1 MRYVVFS
8 LLSIVAIG
16 LFGPIANAR
25 QDSGGQSALQALI
38 DQYLA
43 TPDYALADITGE
55 GPRIPEDKDAATG
68 KSIATTPASKPED
81 EPGAAPSNEDPATPT
96 SNETPRRV
104 SLIYQ
109 ALPRYEACIAGV
121 RDDLSNGLIKAR
133 RWVSDGGG
141 PPAIHCLAIAEL
153 AGDTP
158 RLAAIRLSELAE
170 RPAAGDAQT
179 RATISAQ
186 AAEVFL
192 GLNRPDA
199 ALDALTPAFALAPDA
214 GDLFALAA
222 RIHVARRRWQQAVD
236 AVDQAEAL
244 GFRSLLGLVARARGL
259 KELTQFELAAEDV
272 AAALRIDPF
281 FLDALVLR
289 GELAQTGIQINT
301 NFRRREPPLPV
312 APD

>member
-1 MRYVVFS
+1 
-8 LLSIVAIG
+8 
-16 LFGPIANAR
+16 
-25 QDSGGQSALQALI
+25 
-38 DQYLA
+38 
-43 TPDYALADITGE
+43 
-55 GPRIPEDKDAATG
+55 
-68 KSIATTPASKPED
+68 
-81 EPGAAPSNEDPATPT
+81 
-96 SNETPRRV
+96 
-104 SLIYQ
+104 
-109 ALPRYEACIAGV
+109 
-121 RDDLSNGLIKAR
+121 
-133 RWVSDGGG
+133 
-141 PPAIHCLAIAEL
+141 
-153 AGDTP
+153 
-158 RLAAIRLSELAE
+158 
-170 RPAAGDAQT
+170 
-179 RATISAQ
+179 
-186 AAEVFL
+186 
-192 GLNRPDA
+192 
-199 ALDALTPAFALAPDA
+199 DALTPAFALAPDA

>member
-1 MRYVVFS
+1 MAMRYLLFILLVFTAAS
-8 LLSIVAIG
+8 LGVSSAHGVQPG
-16 LFGPIANAR
+16 
-25 QDSGGQSALQALI
+25 DGQSALQALI

-43 TPDYALADITGE
+43 TSDDALATIAGE
-55 GPRIPEDKDAATG
+55 EGRNATAQPETAPEATAPAQSPPPSPDA
-68 KSIATTPASKPED
+68 
-81 EPGAAPSNEDPATPT
+81 EPPTAAEPPQ
-96 SNETPRRV
+96 RV

-109 ALPRYEACIAGV
+109 ALPRYQSCV
-121 RDDLSNGLIKAR
+121 TDLRADLATGLVKAR

-153 AGDTP
+153 ASDTP

-170 RPAAGDAQT
+170 RPIAGDAKT
-179 RATISAQ
+179 RATLSAQ
-186 AAEVFL
+186 AAEIFL
-192 GLNRPDA
+192 GLDRPDA
-199 ALDALTPAFALAPDA
+199 ALDALTPAFALEPEA

-236 AVDQAEAL
+236 AVDQAEVL

-301 NFRRREPPLPV
+301 NFRRREPLIPS
-312 APD
+312 APQSPDGL